1 VRVIRYSD
9 GWLVSNAYFDDCYGR
24 CFHYDV
30 WIPKDGGEVRIDGMS
45 LDEVEKEIEEVAQE
59 TIRQIMERFRISRQD
74 AEDILSYCLSD
85 GSVFISIPEHL
96 EDRLDEI
103 VSDLPDTVADL
114 WYLETIRDLLEYW
127 ENVSEEWLEENSVDA
142 DNPAE

>member
-1 VRVIRYSD
+1 MRVIRYSD
-9 GWLVSNAYFDDCYGR
+9 GWLVSNAYYDDGYGR
-24 CFHYDV
+24 CFHYNV

-45 LDEVEKEIEEVAQE
+45 LDEVEKEIEEATRE
-59 TIRQIMERFRISRQD
+59 TIKQMVEKFKISRED
-74 AEDILSYCLSD
+74 AQNILCYCLYD
-85 GSVFISIPEHL
+85 GPVEFPKHL

-114 WYLETIRDLLEYW
+114 WYLEIVRDLLEYW

-142 DNPAE
+142 DDPAE